1 MDFLINTVYYVLPF
15 LILLGILVFVHEF
28 GHFIVAR
35 WCGVQ
40 VSTFSIGFGKTLW
53 SRKDKK
59 NTVWKISAIPL
70 GGYCQFLG
78 DDDASSSTTD
88 EAVSKLSEDE
98 KKHAFF
104 TQNPFK
110 KLAIVLAG
118 PGANYL
124 FAIVVFA
131 SIFFF
136 LGKINFPPVVG
147 DVMKESAAEM
157 VGIMPNDKIL
167 KINGHEIKNFSDI
180 SREVELNV
188 EPNIDVELLRGT
200 ETLSLSFPLKV
211 LEYQDSEGK
220 TIKKMML
227 GVQSK
232 NQVEIEYKSLSFFDA
247 VKEAGIETWDVTA
260 STLRGLGQIFSGKRS
275 GDEIGGII
283 RIAEMSGDVS
293 KTGVIS
299 FFVFMALISINLGLI
314 NLFPIPV
321 LDGGHVVIYVIEIIT
336 RREVNEKVKEFLFK
350 IGLGFIILLMLF
362 ATWNDIY
369 RLFNRWFS

>member
-1 MDFLINTVYYVLPF
+1 MDFLIDTVYYVVPF
-15 LILLGILVFVHEF
+15 LVLLGILVFVHEF

-40 VSTFSIGFGKTLW
+40 VTAFSIGFGKTLW

-59 NTVWKISAIPL
+59 NTVWKLSLIPL

-78 DDDASSSTTD
+78 DDDASSSTTSD
-88 EAVSKLSEDE
+88 QVTKLTEEE

-104 TQNPFK
+104 MQNPFK

-124 FAIVVFA
+124 FAIMVFT

-136 LGKINFPPVVG
+136 LGKVVFPPVVG
-147 DVMKESAAEM
+147 DVMKGSAAEEA
-157 VGIMPNDKIL
+157 GIQIDDKIV
-167 KINGHEIKNFSDI
+167 KINGHDIKNFSDI
-180 SREVELNV
+180 SREVALNV
-188 EPNIDVELLRGT
+188 DPHIVVDVLRGGESVT
-200 ETLSLSFPLKV
+200 FSFPLKV
-211 LEYQDSEGK
+211 LEYETSEGK
-220 TIKKMML
+220 TEKKMML
-227 GVQSK
+227 GVQSR
-232 NQVEIEYKSLSFFDA
+232 NQVEIEYSNLSFVAALKDA
-247 VKEAGIETWDVTA
+247 TIETWDVTA
-260 STLRGLGQIFSGKRS
+260 ATLRGLGQIFSGKRS
-275 GDEIGGII
+275 GEEIGGIL

-321 LDGGHVVIYVIEIIT
+321 LDGGHVVIYLIEIVT
-336 RREVNEKVKEFLFK
+336 GREVNEKVKEVLFK
-350 IGLGFIILLMLF
+350 IGLTLIILLMVF
-362 ATWNDIY
+362 ATWNDVY